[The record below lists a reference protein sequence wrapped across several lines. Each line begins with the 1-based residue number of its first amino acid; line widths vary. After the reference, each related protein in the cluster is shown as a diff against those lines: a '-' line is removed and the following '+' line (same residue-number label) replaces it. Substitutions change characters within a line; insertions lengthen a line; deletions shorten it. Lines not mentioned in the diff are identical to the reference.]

1 MYSVIQQFSKQGFS
15 LTKGKLHKSIQ
26 PIQPSKKKKGGKKRE
41 KKWRQICLEISYLD
55 MLKVKTVKHIDMTF
69 DNVLSLVCQGF

>member
-26 PIQPSKKKKGGKKRE
+26 PIQPSKKKKGGKKKG
-41 KKWRQICLEISYLD
+41 KK
-55 MLKVKTVKHIDMTF
+55 MKTNMP
-69 DNVLSLVCQGF
+69 